1 MQLAIG
7 FMHLAAVGRRN
18 AILHF
23 HCLLEKKVIDA
34 LECG

>member
-7 FMHLAAVGRRN
+7 FMHLAAAGRRR

-23 HCLLEKKVIDA
+23 HCLLEKK
-34 LECG
+34 LLMH